1 MAVKKT
7 QIYSTLWEACDKL
20 RGSMDASQY
29 KDYVLILL
37 FVKYLTDRAKRDS
50 SMTIKIPKGSSFDDL
65 VKLKRTSN
73 IGEDITVAITNLVE
87 ENKDFLGDIQVPDFN
102 DPTKFGKQ
110 KEMTKTLSK
119 LIGVFENDNL
129 DFSKNRAGGDDILG
143 DAYEFLMKNFAAQSG
158 KSKGQFYTPAEVS
171 RTMAKILGLNQFE
184 SASTTIYDPTCG
196 SGSLLLRA
204 VAETKAGEASIRGQE
219 KDNATAS
226 LAVLNM
232 FLHGIENADIR
243 QGNTITNPQFKIGGE
258 LETFDICI
266 ANPPFSQEFEG
277 NKKDEFSRWEE
288 ENCPPD
294 KNADYAFLL
303 HLIKSMKPKTG
314 RGACIL
320 PHGVLFRGNVEG
332 EIRKKLL
339 TPKCLIEGIIGL
351 PSNVFYGTGIAA
363 CILIINKKDAETRNG
378 IFMIDASKGFKKEGD
393 KNKLREQDIRK
404 IVDTWYAWKDV
415 PHYARF
421 VPLTEIGNK
430 KNDYNLNISRYIS
443 VIDDEIHQDIDAHL
457 RGGLPAFD
465 IDTQMEEYWKTLPS
479 LKKELFRTSSIE
491 KTRYELIPEIKDIN
505 SLVFNNKDFK
515 IQIEAFNKNREN
527 WYKTIRP
534 TLDKIIIDC
543 KPKEIINYLGDEVL
557 KEFSHSSALVDS
569 YGVYDVLMNYW
580 NDEMQDDCFL
590 VSADGWKAELKIKPK
605 KSTKK
610 NDDDEDDEEAESSED
625 TKKKKTPKA
634 PTKVDGYECDLL
646 PVEVV
651 LRKYYAPE
659 VEEIS
664 KKENEIAEIQAEL
677 DSLVEENEKDFDDSL
692 FPSPINKK
700 TGKPKAPKF
709 NQDNLKKKLTRIT
722 KGEETATKEQ
732 IELWQKYL
740 DKTVKKGKIS
750 RVVTQKNKELL
761 EKVQDKYKSFTS
773 EEIQKLVIE
782 DKWFVSLAEEMSS
795 EMKKVAQKIVSD
807 VTALENRYCKTL
819 SEIQK
824 SNALMN
830 ETVEE
835 HLRELGF
842 NW

>member
-102 DPTKFGKQ
+102 DPAKFGKQ

-171 RTMAKILGLNQFE
+171 RTMAKILRLNLFE

-243 QGNTITNPQFKIGGE
+243 QGNTITSPQFKINGK

-266 ANPPFSQEFEG
+266 ANPPFSQDFEG
-277 NKKDEFSRWEE
+277 NKKDEFDRWEE
-288 ENCPPD
+288 ENCPPA

-303 HLIKSMKPKTG
+303 HLIKSMKPRDG

-332 EIRKKLL
+332 EIRKKLI
-339 TPKCLIEGIIGL
+339 TPQCLIEGIIGL
-351 PSNVFYGTGIAA
+351 PPNVFYGTGIAA
-363 CILIINKKDAETRNG
+363 CILIINKKNAETRNG
-378 IFMIDASKGFKKEGD
+378 IFMIDASKGFKKDGD
-393 KNKLREQDIRK
+393 KNRLREQDIRR
-404 IVDTWYAWKDV
+404 IVDTWYAWKNV

-457 RGGLPAFD
+457 RGSLPAFD
-465 IDTQMEEYWKTLPS
+465 IDTQMEEYWKVLPS
-479 LKKELFRTSSIE
+479 LKKELFKTSSIE
-491 KTRYELIPEIKDIN
+491 KTRYDLVPEIKDIN

-515 IQIEAFNKNREN
+515 IQIEAFNKNRKN
-527 WYKTIRP
+527 WYETIRP
-534 TLDKIIIDC
+534 TLNEITTDC

-580 NDEMQDDCFL
+580 NNEMQDDCFL
-590 VSADGWKAELKIKPK
+590 VSADGWKTELKIKPK
-605 KSTKK
+605 KTAKK
-610 NDDDEDDEEAESSED
+610 KDDDDDEEDIEAAED
-625 TKKKKTPKA
+625 KKQKKAPKA

-646 PVEVV
+646 PIDVI
-651 LRKYYAPE
+651 LQKYFNPE

-692 FPSPINKK
+692 FPSPIDKI
-700 TGKPKAPKF
+700 TQKPKAPKF
-709 NQDNLKKKLTRIT
+709 NKDNLNKKLARIK
-722 KGEETATKEQ
+722 KGEEKATKEQ
-732 IELWQKYL
+732 IELWQLYS
-740 DKTVKKGKIS
+740 DKLAIKGKIS
-750 RVVTQKNKELL
+750 TVLNKLNKNLL
-761 EKVQDKYKSFTS
+761 QKVQEKYLSLNS
-773 EEIQKLVIE
+773 DEVQKLVIE
-782 DKWFVSLAEEMSS
+782 DKWFVTLAEEMSS
-795 EMKKVAQKIVSD
+795 EMKKIAQKIVYD
-807 VTALENRYCKTL
+807 VTELQKRYCKTL

-824 SNALMN
+824 SNADMN
-830 ETVEE
+830 KTVEA
-835 HLRELGF
+835 HLKELGF